1 VKQPVRLGI
10 RSAQAGLLVNTILT
24 GVKLV
29 AGVVGNSGALIADAV
44 ESSADILSSLVVWSG
59 LRVSA
64 READETYPF
73 GYGKAEPLATAV
85 VGLLL
90 LGASVGIAIEAV
102 HQIVIPHLTP
112 APFTLVV
119 LVLVVVVKET
129 LFRRV
134 HAVGSSV
141 DSVAVRADAWHHRS
155 DAITSAAAFV
165 GISISIWKGPGWEA
179 ADDWAALAASCII
192 AANGIRILRPAV
204 QDLMDRSPDS
214 AMLERITAAATAVPG
229 VRQIE
234 KLKVRRAG
242 MGVHVDLHVQADPA
256 MSLHDAH
263 ELSGAVKGAIRAAE
277 RRVLDVLVHMEPYE
291 AGDASATKG

>member
-1 VKQPVRLGI
+1 VNNPVRLGI

-29 AGVVGNSGALIADAV
+29 AGIAGNSGALIADAV
-44 ESSADILSSLVVWSG
+44 ESSADIISSGVVWSG
-59 LRVSA
+59 LRLSA
-64 READETYPF
+64 READDAYPF
-73 GYGKAEPLATAV
+73 GYGKAESLAAAV

-90 LGASVGIAIEAV
+90 LGAAAGIAIEAV
-102 HQIVIPHLTP
+102 RQIVTPHLTP

-134 HAVGSSV
+134 RAVGSAV
-141 DSVAVRADAWHHRS
+141 DSAAVRADAWHHRS

-179 ADDWAALAASCII
+179 ADDWAALLASGII
-192 AANGIRILRPAV
+192 AANGVRILRPAV
-204 QDLMDRSPDS
+204 QDLMDRSPD
-214 AMLERITAAATAVPG
+214 AAILERIAAAALAVPG
-229 VRQIE
+229 VQRIE

-242 MGVHVDLHVQADPA
+242 MDVHVELHVQADPL

-263 ELSGAVKGAIRAAE
+263 ELSGAVKGGIRAAE
-277 RRVLDVLVHMEPYE
+277 KSVLGVLVHMEPYE
-291 AGDASATKG
+291 GDEASATSG